1 MKRVAVM
8 TTSESQREAIRSEAE
23 ILNSIITETW
33 GYAKDREPALEW
45 YELLMEALKS
55 PENGNDPESAE
66 LPSE

>member
-1 MKRVAVM
+1 M
-8 TTSESQREAIRSEAE
+8 AIRSEAE

-45 YELLMEALKS
+45 YELLMETLKS
-55 PENGNDPESAE
+55 PKEGNAPEAAE